1 MRETAVSGTY
11 SLSVLTLD
19 QANQRRGSP
28 TWEATLGFRTVYG
41 RDSDRAITPLSF
53 RHIPS
58 RIKHKW
64 DGSNVEA
71 ATVVVA
77 PAVVVLTVGAG
88 VVDVGEKEPGV
99 FSALSVFS
107 GFSFFFL
114 RAALASSSRLCSL

>member
-64 DGSNVEA
+64 GGSNVEA

-77 PAVVVLTVGAG
+77 PAVVVLTVEAG
-88 VVDVGEKEPGV
+88 VVDVGEKEAGN
-99 FSALSVFS
+99 S
-107 GFSFFFL
+107 GL
-114 RAALASSSRLCSL
+114 RRPHSSLRR